1 MDEFMLSLIV
11 WVVGAAVSIVL
22 LYWIVRLA
30 VRHAL
35 AERTPRAR
43 PSEAVPSHM
52 DADGI

>member
-1 MDEFMLSLIV
+1 MDDFMLSLIV
-11 WVVGAAVSIVL
+11 WVVGAAVGIAV

-43 PSEAVPSHM
+43 PAEATPSHM